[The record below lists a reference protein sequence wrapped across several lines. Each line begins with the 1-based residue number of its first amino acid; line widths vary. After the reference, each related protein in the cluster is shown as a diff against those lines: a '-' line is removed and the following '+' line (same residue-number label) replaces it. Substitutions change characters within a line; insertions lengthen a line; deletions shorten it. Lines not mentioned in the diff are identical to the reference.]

1 MKYDELVNKL
11 LQSNAPMGMDTYWH
25 DGNVKVTIKD
35 VIKHLD
41 SIKDYESGSKER
53 VQKADLKYP
62 LIVTVSKGKYKS
74 ILDGNHRAFKA
85 LANNIDTIK
94 VREVDLDAKDTPQVY
109 KNLFDYSIEP
119 LQEGFVAGIY
129 GDELPPDAVN
139 RMKGGGLGAIG
150 KMVATP

>member
-1 MKYDELVNKL
+1 MRFNELV
-11 LQSNAPMGMDTYWH
+11 QSILENNAPAGMDTYWQ
-25 DGNVKVTIKD
+25 DGDTKVTIKD

-41 SIKDYESGSKER
+41 AIKAPVKEVSIEKIKPIIIDQDYQGAAKER
-53 VQKADLKYP
+53 VQRADLKYP
-62 LIVTVSKGKYKS
+62 LIVAVSKGRYKS

-119 LQEGFVAGIY
+119 LK
-129 GDELPPDAVN
+129 D
-139 RMKGGGLGAIG
+139 K
-150 KMVATP
+150 